1 MAQNAEKQSK
11 KKEHIL
17 VGLSSAPS
25 NSKIVETASK
35 MARAFD
41 ANFTALY
48 IKTSQ
53 SEVLSE
59 ENAKRLQNNIKFAE
73 RMGATVVTVY
83 GEDVALQMAEYAKTS
98 GATKIVIGRNATKR
112 AGIIKK
118 PTLADKL
125 IVLATNIDIHI
136 IPDANSDLREQK
148 ETLFKKTNA
157 LSIIKD
163 LAISLGV
170 IIVASLIG
178 LFFAYLG
185 FSEANIITLYILGV
199 LITSIITSSKITW
212 GFSSVASVLIF
223 NFLFTKPRFTLMAYG
238 DGYPITFA
246 IMLVA
251 SLITGSLAS
260 KMHNQTKQSSQAAY
274 RTKIL
279 FDSNRLLQRAS
290 DDEEVLKITA
300 EQLKKLL
307 NREIVIFK
315 QDKDAL
321 QTLVYALDDSFK
333 VGEKELN
340 TAKSILINDSYAYK
354 DAQLRCDYYP
364 IKTQLRTYGIVAV
377 YKNEKEID
385 SFENSIVLS
394 LVGECALA
402 IENLFNAKEKELAA
416 VLAEN
421 EQLRANLLRAI
432 SHDLRTP
439 LTAISGNA
447 SNLISNS
454 VSFDEQTKLS
464 IYNDIYNDSM
474 WLINLVENLL
484 SITRLEEG
492 RINLNFTAELINEVV
507 AEAVKHVHMRQGG
520 QKITVVHKDEL
531 LLAKMDARLIIQVI
545 INILDNAMKYTP
557 SDSMITITT
566 EKQKDKAIISIADNG
581 AGIPDELKERVFD
594 MFYTGAN
601 KLADSRR
608 GIGLG
613 LSLCKSIISVHGGE
627 IFVKDN
633 VPSGAIFTFTLPI
646 GEIKINESSCD
657 IDS

>member
-1 MAQNAEKQSK
+1 MVQNAEKQSK

-41 ANFTALY
+41 ANLTALY

-73 RMGATVVTVY
+73 RMGATIVTVY

-112 AGIIKK
+112 AGIIRK

-125 IVLATNIDIHI
+125 IALATNIDIHI
-136 IPDANSDLREQK
+136 IPDADSDLREQK
-148 ETLFKKTNA
+148 VALFKKTNA
-157 LSIIKD
+157 LSIVKD

-170 IIVASLIG
+170 IIVTSLIG
-178 LFFAYLG
+178 LFFAHLG

-199 LITSIITSSKITW
+199 LITSIVTSSKLAW

-223 NFLFTKPRFTLMAYG
+223 NFLFTKPRFSLMAYG

-246 IMLVA
+246 IMFVA

-279 FDSNRLLQRAS
+279 LDANRLLQRAS

-315 QDKDAL
+315 QNKDAL
-321 QTLVYALDDSFK
+321 QPLVYALDDSFQM
-333 VGEKELN
+333 GEKELN
-340 TAKSILINDSYAYK
+340 IATSILINHSYDYK

-364 IKTQLRTYGIVAV
+364 LKTQLRTYGIVAV

-402 IENLFNAKEKELAA
+402 LENLFNAKEKELAA

-447 SNLISNS
+447 SNLISNAS
-454 VSFDEQTKLS
+454 SFDEQTKLS

-492 RINLNFTAELINEVV
+492 RMNLNFTAELIDEVV
-507 AEAVKHVHMRQGG
+507 AEAVKHVHMRQGR
-520 QKITVVHKDEL
+520 QKITVVHKDEF
-531 LLAKMDARLIIQVI
+531 LLAKMDTRLIIQVI
-545 INILDNAMKYTP
+545 INILDNAIKYT
-557 SDSMITITT
+557 SKDSMITITT

-608 GIGLG
+608 SIGLG
-613 LSLCKSIISVHGGE
+613 LALCKSIISVHGGE

-646 GEIKINESSCD
+646 GEIKINE
-657 IDS
+657 

>member
-1 MAQNAEKQSK
+1 MVQNAEKQSK

-41 ANFTALY
+41 ANLTALY

-53 SEVLSE
+53 SEVISE

-73 RMGATVVTVY
+73 RMGATIVTVY

-112 AGIIKK
+112 AGIIRK

-125 IVLATNIDIHI
+125 IALATNIDIHI
-136 IPDANSDLREQK
+136 IPDADSDLREQK

-157 LSIIKD
+157 LSIVKD

-170 IIVASLIG
+170 IIVTSLIG
-178 LFFAYLG
+178 LFFAHLG

-199 LITSIITSSKITW
+199 LITSIVTSSKLAW

-223 NFLFTKPRFTLMAYG
+223 NFLFTKPRFSLMAYG

-246 IMLVA
+246 IMFVA

-279 FDSNRLLQRAS
+279 FDANRLLQRAS

-315 QDKDAL
+315 QNKDAL
-321 QTLVYALDDSFK
+321 QTLVYALDDSFQM
-333 VGEKELN
+333 GEKELN
-340 TAKSILINDSYAYK
+340 IATSILINHSYDYK

-364 IKTQLRTYGIVAV
+364 LKTQLRTYGIVAV

-402 IENLFNAKEKELAA
+402 LENLFNAKEKELAA

-447 SNLISNS
+447 SNLISNAS
-454 VSFDEQTKLS
+454 SFDEQTKLS

-492 RINLNFTAELINEVV
+492 RMNLNFTAELIDEVV

-520 QKITVVHKDEL
+520 QKITVVHKDEF
-531 LLAKMDARLIIQVI
+531 LLAKMDTRLIIQVI
-545 INILDNAMKYTP
+545 INILDNAIKYTP
-557 SDSMITITT
+557 KDSMITITT

-608 GIGLG
+608 SIGLG

-646 GEIKINESSCD
+646 GEIKINE
-657 IDS
+657 

>member
-1 MAQNAEKQSK
+1 MVQNAEKQSK

-41 ANFTALY
+41 ANLTALY

-73 RMGATVVTVY
+73 RMGATIVTVY

-112 AGIIKK
+112 AGIIRK

-125 IVLATNIDIHI
+125 IALATNIDIHI
-136 IPDANSDLREQK
+136 IPDADSDLKEQK

-170 IIVASLIG
+170 IIVTSLIG
-178 LFFAYLG
+178 LFFAHLG

-199 LITSIITSSKITW
+199 LITSIVTSSKLAW

-223 NFLFTKPRFTLMAYG
+223 NFLFTKPRFSLMAYG

-246 IMLVA
+246 IMFVA

-279 FDSNRLLQRAS
+279 FDANRLLQRAS

-315 QDKDAL
+315 QNKDAL
-321 QTLVYALDDSFK
+321 QTLVYALDDSFQM
-333 VGEKELN
+333 GEKELN
-340 TAKSILINDSYAYK
+340 IATSILINHSYDYK

-364 IKTQLRTYGIVAV
+364 LKTQLRTYGIVAV

-402 IENLFNAKEKELAA
+402 LENLFNAKEKELTA

-447 SNLISNS
+447 SNLISNAS
-454 VSFDEQTKLS
+454 SFDEQTKLS

-492 RINLNFTAELINEVV
+492 RMNLNFTAELIDEVV

-520 QKITVVHKDEL
+520 QKITVVHKDEF
-531 LLAKMDARLIIQVI
+531 LLAKMDTRLIIQVI
-545 INILDNAMKYTP
+545 INILDNAIKYT
-557 SDSMITITT
+557 SKDSMITITT

-594 MFYTGAN
+594 MFYTGTN
-601 KLADSRR
+601 KMADSRR
-608 GIGLG
+608 SIGLG
-613 LSLCKSIISVHGGE
+613 LALCKSIISVHGGE

-646 GEIKINESSCD
+646 GEIKINE
-657 IDS
+657 

>member
-1 MAQNAEKQSK
+1 MQSSEKQSK

-35 MARAFD
+35 MAKAFG

-53 SEVLSE
+53 SEILSE
-59 ENAKRLQNNIKFAE
+59 ENATRLQNNIKFAE

-98 GATKIVIGRNATKR
+98 GVTKIVIGRNATKR
-112 AGIIKK
+112 AGLIRK

-125 IVLATNIDIHI
+125 ISLVTSIDIHI
-136 IPDANSDLREQK
+136 IPDADSDLREQK
-148 ETLFKKTNA
+148 ANLFRKTNA

-163 LAISLGV
+163 LAISFGV

-178 LFFAYLG
+178 LFFAHLG

-199 LITSIITSSKITW
+199 LITSIITSSKTAW
-212 GFSSVASVLIF
+212 GFTSVASVLIF
-223 NFLFTKPRFTLMAYG
+223 NFLFTKPRFSLMAYG

-246 IMLVA
+246 IMFVA

-279 FDSNRLLQRAS
+279 FDANRLLQRAS
-290 DDEEVLKITA
+290 NDEEVLRITA

-307 NREIVIFK
+307 NREIVVFK
-315 QDKDAL
+315 RDKEGL
-321 QTLVYALDDSFK
+321 QTLVYGLEDSFQI
-333 VGEKELN
+333 EEIELK
-340 TAKSILINDSYAYK
+340 TASNILVNLSSDYNN
-354 DAQLRCDYYP
+354 AQSRCDYYP
-364 IKTQLRTYGIVAV
+364 MKTQLRTYGVVAV
-377 YKNEKEID
+377 YKSEKEID

-402 IENLFNAKEKELAA
+402 LENLFNAKEKELAA

-447 SNLISNS
+447 SNLISNAA
-454 VSFDEQTKLS
+454 SFDEQTKLS
-464 IYNDIYNDSM
+464 IYNDIYHDSM

-492 RINLNFTAELINEVV
+492 RMNLNFTTELVDEVV
-507 AEAVKHVHMRQGG
+507 AEAIKHVHQRERR

-531 LLAKMDARLIIQVI
+531 LLAKMDTRLIIQVI

-557 SDSMITITT
+557 TDSLVTVIT
-566 EKQKDKAIISIADNG
+566 EKQNDKAVISIADNG
-581 AGIPDELKERVFD
+581 AGIPDKLKERVFD
-594 MFYTGAN
+594 MFYTGAK

-608 GIGLG
+608 SIGLG
-613 LSLCKSIISVHGGE
+613 LALCKSIISVHNGE

-646 GEIKINESSCD
+646 GEIEINE
-657 IDS
+657 

>member
-1 MAQNAEKQSK
+1 MQSSEKQSK

-35 MARAFD
+35 MAKAFG

-53 SEVLSE
+53 SEILSE
-59 ENAKRLQNNIKFAE
+59 ENATRLQNNIKFAE

-98 GATKIVIGRNATKR
+98 GVTKIVIGRNATKR
-112 AGIIKK
+112 AGLIRK

-125 IVLATNIDIHI
+125 ISLVTSIDIHI
-136 IPDANSDLREQK
+136 IPDADSDLREQK
-148 ETLFKKTNA
+148 ANLFRKTNA

-163 LAISLGV
+163 LAISFGV

-178 LFFAYLG
+178 LFFAHLG

-199 LITSIITSSKITW
+199 LITSIITSSKTAW
-212 GFSSVASVLIF
+212 GFTSVASVLIF
-223 NFLFTKPRFTLMAYG
+223 NFLFTKPRFSLMAYG

-246 IMLVA
+246 IMFVA

-279 FDSNRLLQRAS
+279 FDANRLLQRAS
-290 DDEEVLKITA
+290 NDEEVLRITA

-307 NREIVIFK
+307 NREIVVFK
-315 QDKDAL
+315 RDKEGL
-321 QTLVYALDDSFK
+321 QTLVYGLEDSFQI
-333 VGEKELN
+333 EEIELK
-340 TAKSILINDSYAYK
+340 TASNILVNLSSDYNN
-354 DAQLRCDYYP
+354 AQSRCDYYP
-364 IKTQLRTYGIVAV
+364 MKTQLRTYGVVAV
-377 YKNEKEID
+377 YKSEKEID

-402 IENLFNAKEKELAA
+402 LENLFNAKEKELAA

-447 SNLISNS
+447 SNLISNAS
-454 VSFDEQTKLS
+454 SFDEQTKLS

-492 RINLNFTAELINEVV
+492 RMNLNFTAELIDEVV

-520 QKITVVHKDEL
+520 QKITVVHKDEF
-531 LLAKMDARLIIQVI
+531 LLAKMDTRLIIQVI

-557 SDSMITITT
+557 TDSLVTVIT
-566 EKQKDKAIISIADNG
+566 EKQNDKAVISIADNG

-594 MFYTGAN
+594 MFYTGAK

-608 GIGLG
+608 SIGLG
-613 LSLCKSIISVHGGE
+613 LALCKSIISVHNGE

-646 GEIKINESSCD
+646 GEIEINE
-657 IDS
+657 

>member
-1 MAQNAEKQSK
+1 MQSSEKQSK

-35 MARAFD
+35 MAKAFG

-53 SEVLSE
+53 SEILSE
-59 ENAKRLQNNIKFAE
+59 ENATRLQNNIKFAE

-98 GATKIVIGRNATKR
+98 GVTKIVIGRNATKR
-112 AGIIKK
+112 AGLIRK

-125 IVLATNIDIHI
+125 ISLVTSIDIHI
-136 IPDANSDLREQK
+136 IPDADSDLREQK
-148 ETLFKKTNA
+148 ANLFRKTNA

-163 LAISLGV
+163 LAISFGV

-178 LFFAYLG
+178 LFFAHLG

-199 LITSIITSSKITW
+199 LITSIITSSKTAW
-212 GFSSVASVLIF
+212 GFTSVASVLIF

-246 IMLVA
+246 IMFAA

-279 FDSNRLLQRAS
+279 FDANRLLQRAS
-290 DDEEVLKITA
+290 NDEEVLRITA

-307 NREIVIFK
+307 NREIVVFK
-315 QDKDAL
+315 RDKDGL
-321 QTLVYALDDSFK
+321 QTLVCGLEDSFQI
-333 VGEKELN
+333 EEIELK
-340 TAKSILINDSYAYK
+340 TASNILVNLSSDYNN
-354 DAQLRCDYYP
+354 AQSRCDYYP
-364 IKTQLRTYGIVAV
+364 MKTQLRTYGVVAV
-377 YKNEKEID
+377 YKSEKEID

-402 IENLFNAKEKELAA
+402 LENLFNAKEKELAA

-447 SNLISNS
+447 SNLISNAA
-454 VSFDEQTKLS
+454 SFDEQTKLS
-464 IYNDIYNDSM
+464 IYNDIYHDSM

-492 RINLNFTAELINEVV
+492 RMNLNFTTELVDEVV
-507 AEAVKHVHMRQGG
+507 AEAIKHVHQRERG

-531 LLAKMDARLIIQVI
+531 LLAKMDTRLIIQVI

-557 SDSMITITT
+557 TDSLVTVIT
-566 EKQKDKAIISIADNG
+566 EKQNDKAVISIADNG

-594 MFYTGAN
+594 MFYTGAK

-608 GIGLG
+608 SIGLG
-613 LSLCKSIISVHGGE
+613 LALCKSIISVHNGE

-646 GEIKINESSCD
+646 GEIEINE
-657 IDS
+657 

>member
-1 MAQNAEKQSK
+1 MVQNAEKQSK

-41 ANFTALY
+41 ANLTALY

-73 RMGATVVTVY
+73 RMGATIVTVY

-112 AGIIKK
+112 AGIIRK

-125 IVLATNIDIHI
+125 IALATNIDIHI
-136 IPDANSDLREQK
+136 IPDADADLREQK
-148 ETLFKKTNA
+148 VALFKKTNA
-157 LSIIKD
+157 LSIVKD

-178 LFFAYLG
+178 LFFAHLG

-199 LITSIITSSKITW
+199 LITSIVTSSKLAW

-223 NFLFTKPRFTLMAYG
+223 NFLFTKPRFSLMAYG

-246 IMLVA
+246 IMFVA

-279 FDSNRLLQRAS
+279 FDANRLLQRAS

-315 QDKDAL
+315 QNKDAL
-321 QTLVYALDDSFK
+321 QTLVYALDDSFQM
-333 VGEKELN
+333 GEKELN
-340 TAKSILINDSYAYK
+340 IATSILINHSYDYK

-364 IKTQLRTYGIVAV
+364 LKTQLRTYGIVAV

-385 SFENSIVLS
+385 SFENSIILS

-402 IENLFNAKEKELAA
+402 LENLFNAKEKELAA

-447 SNLISNS
+447 SNLISNAS
-454 VSFDEQTKLS
+454 SFDEQTKLS

-492 RINLNFTAELINEVV
+492 RMNLNFTAELIDEVV

-520 QKITVVHKDEL
+520 QKITVVHKDEF
-531 LLAKMDARLIIQVI
+531 LLAKMDTRLIIQVI
-545 INILDNAMKYTP
+545 INILDNAIKYT
-557 SDSMITITT
+557 SKDSMITITT

-601 KLADSRR
+601 KMADSRR
-608 GIGLG
+608 SIGLG
-613 LSLCKSIISVHGGE
+613 LALCKSIISVHGGE

-646 GEIKINESSCD
+646 GEIKINE
-657 IDS
+657 

>member
-1 MAQNAEKQSK
+1 MVQNAEKQSK

-41 ANFTALY
+41 ANLTALY

-59 ENAKRLQNNIKFAE
+59 ENAKRLQNNIKFAQ
-73 RMGATVVTVY
+73 RMGATIVTVY

-112 AGIIKK
+112 AGIIRK

-125 IVLATNIDIHI
+125 IALATNIDIHI
-136 IPDANSDLREQK
+136 IPDADSDLREQK

-157 LSIIKD
+157 LSIVKD

-170 IIVASLIG
+170 IIVTSLIG
-178 LFFAYLG
+178 LFFAHLG

-199 LITSIITSSKITW
+199 LITSIVTSSKLAW

-223 NFLFTKPRFTLMAYG
+223 NFLFTKPRFSLMAYG

-246 IMLVA
+246 IMFVA

-279 FDSNRLLQRAS
+279 FDANRLLQRAS

-315 QDKDAL
+315 QNKDAL
-321 QTLVYALDDSFK
+321 QTLVYALDNSFQM
-333 VGEKELN
+333 GEKELN
-340 TAKSILINDSYAYK
+340 IATNILINHSYDYK
-354 DAQLRCDYYP
+354 DAKLRCDYYP
-364 IKTQLRTYGIVAV
+364 LKTQLRTYGIVAV

-402 IENLFNAKEKELAA
+402 LENLFNAKEKELAA

-447 SNLISNS
+447 SNLISNAS
-454 VSFDEQTKLS
+454 SFDEQTKLS

-492 RINLNFTAELINEVV
+492 RMNLNFTAELIDEVV

-520 QKITVVHKDEL
+520 QKITVVHKDEF
-531 LLAKMDARLIIQVI
+531 LLAKMDTRLIIQVI
-545 INILDNAMKYTP
+545 INILDNAIKYTP
-557 SDSMITITT
+557 KDSMITITT

-608 GIGLG
+608 SIGLG
-613 LSLCKSIISVHGGE
+613 LALCKSIISVHGGE

-646 GEIKINESSCD
+646 GEIKINE
-657 IDS
+657 

>member
-1 MAQNAEKQSK
+1 MVQKAEKQSK

-41 ANFTALY
+41 ANLTALY

-73 RMGATVVTVY
+73 RMGATIVTVY

-112 AGIIKK
+112 AGIIRK
-118 PTLADKL
+118 PTLVDKL
-125 IVLATNIDIHI
+125 IALATNIDIHI
-136 IPDANSDLREQK
+136 IPDADSDLREQK
-148 ETLFKKTNA
+148 VALFKKTNA
-157 LSIIKD
+157 LSIVKD

-178 LFFAYLG
+178 LFFAHLG

-199 LITSIITSSKITW
+199 LITSIVTSSKLAW

-223 NFLFTKPRFTLMAYG
+223 NFLFTKPRFSLMAYG

-246 IMLVA
+246 IMFVA

-279 FDSNRLLQRAS
+279 FDANRLLQRAS

-315 QDKDAL
+315 QNKDAL
-321 QTLVYALDDSFK
+321 QTLVYALDDSFQM
-333 VGEKELN
+333 GEKELN
-340 TAKSILINDSYAYK
+340 IATSILINHSYDYK
-354 DAQLRCDYYP
+354 DVQLRCDYYP
-364 IKTQLRTYGIVAV
+364 LKTQLRTYGIVAV

-402 IENLFNAKEKELAA
+402 LENLFNAKEKELAA

-447 SNLISNS
+447 SNLISNAS
-454 VSFDEQTKLS
+454 SFDEQTKLS

-492 RINLNFTAELINEVV
+492 RMNLNFTAELIDEVV

-520 QKITVVHKDEL
+520 QKITVVHKDEF
-531 LLAKMDARLIIQVI
+531 LLAKMDTRLIIQVI
-545 INILDNAMKYTP
+545 INILDNAIKYTP
-557 SDSMITITT
+557 KDSMITITT

-608 GIGLG
+608 SIGLG

-646 GEIKINESSCD
+646 GEIKINE
-657 IDS
+657 

>member
-1 MAQNAEKQSK
+1 MVQNAEKQSK

-41 ANFTALY
+41 ANLTALY

-73 RMGATVVTVY
+73 RMGATIVTVY

-112 AGIIKK
+112 AGIIRK

-125 IVLATNIDIHI
+125 IALATNIDIHI
-136 IPDANSDLREQK
+136 IPDADSDLREQK

-157 LSIIKD
+157 LSIVKD

-170 IIVASLIG
+170 IIVISLIG
-178 LFFAYLG
+178 LFFAHLG

-199 LITSIITSSKITW
+199 LITSIVTSSKLAW

-223 NFLFTKPRFTLMAYG
+223 NFLFTKPRFSLMAYG

-246 IMLVA
+246 IMFVA

-279 FDSNRLLQRAS
+279 FDANRLLQRAS

-315 QDKDAL
+315 QNKDAL
-321 QTLVYALDDSFK
+321 QTLVYALDDSFQM
-333 VGEKELN
+333 GEKELN
-340 TAKSILINDSYAYK
+340 IATSILINHSYDYK

-364 IKTQLRTYGIVAV
+364 LKTQLRTYGIVAV

-385 SFENSIVLS
+385 SFENSIILS

-402 IENLFNAKEKELAA
+402 LENLFNAKEKELAA

-447 SNLISNS
+447 SNLISNAS
-454 VSFDEQTKLS
+454 SFDEQTKLS

-492 RINLNFTAELINEVV
+492 RMNLNFTTELVDEVV
-507 AEAVKHVHMRQGG
+507 AEAIKHVHQRERG

-531 LLAKMDARLIIQVI
+531 LLAKMDTRLIIQVI
-545 INILDNAMKYTP
+545 INILDNAIKYTP
-557 SDSMITITT
+557 KDSMITITT

-608 GIGLG
+608 SIGLG
-613 LSLCKSIISVHGGE
+613 LALCKSIISVHGGE

-646 GEIKINESSCD
+646 GEIKINE
-657 IDS
+657 

>member
-1 MAQNAEKQSK
+1 MVQNAEKQSK

-41 ANFTALY
+41 ANLTALY

-59 ENAKRLQNNIKFAE
+59 ENAKRLQDNIKFAE
-73 RMGATVVTVY
+73 RMGATIVTVY
-83 GEDVALQMAEYAKTS
+83 GEDIALQMAEYAKTS

-112 AGIIKK
+112 SGIIRK

-125 IVLATNIDIHI
+125 IALATNIDIHI
-136 IPDANSDLREQK
+136 IPDADSDLREQK
-148 ETLFKKTNA
+148 VALFKKANA
-157 LSIIKD
+157 FSVVKD

-170 IIVASLIG
+170 IIVTSLIG
-178 LFFAYLG
+178 LFFAHLG

-199 LITSIITSSKITW
+199 LITSIVTSSKLAW

-223 NFLFTKPRFTLMAYG
+223 NFLFTKPRFSLMAYG

-246 IMLVA
+246 IMFVA

-279 FDSNRLLQRAS
+279 FDANRLLQRAS

-307 NREIVIFK
+307 NRQIVIFK
-315 QDKDAL
+315 QNKDAL
-321 QTLVYALDDSFK
+321 QTLVYPLDDSFHI
-333 VGEKELN
+333 GEKELN
-340 TAKSILINDSYAYK
+340 IATNILINHSYDYK

-364 IKTQLRTYGIVAV
+364 LKTQLRTYGIIAV

-402 IENLFNAKEKELAA
+402 LENLFNAKEKELAA

-447 SNLISNS
+447 SNLISRAS
-454 VSFDEQTKLS
+454 SFDEQTKLS

-492 RINLNFTAELINEVV
+492 RMNLNFTAELIDEVV

-520 QKITVVHKDEL
+520 QKITVVHKDEF
-531 LLAKMDARLIIQVI
+531 LLAKMDTRLIIQVI
-545 INILDNAMKYTP
+545 INILDNAIKYTP
-557 SDSMITITT
+557 KDSMITITT

-581 AGIPDELKERVFD
+581 TGIPDELKERVFD

-601 KLADSRR
+601 EMADSRR
-608 GIGLG
+608 SIGLG
-613 LSLCKSIISVHGGE
+613 LALCKSIISVHGGE

-633 VPSGAIFTFTLPI
+633 VPSGAIFTVTLPI
-646 GEIKINESSCD
+646 GEIQINE
-657 IDS
+657 

>member
-1 MAQNAEKQSK
+1 MQSSEKQSK
-11 KKEHIL
+11 EKEHIL

-35 MARAFD
+35 MAKAFG

-53 SEVLSE
+53 SEILSE
-59 ENAKRLQNNIKFAE
+59 ENATRLQNNIKFAE

-98 GATKIVIGRNATKR
+98 GVTKIVIGRNATKR
-112 AGIIKK
+112 AGLIRK

-125 IVLATNIDIHI
+125 ISLVTSIDIHI
-136 IPDANSDLREQK
+136 IPDADSDLREQK
-148 ETLFKKTNA
+148 ANLFRKTNA

-163 LAISLGV
+163 LAISFGV

-178 LFFAYLG
+178 LFFAHLG

-199 LITSIITSSKITW
+199 LITSIITSSKTAW
-212 GFSSVASVLIF
+212 GFTSVASVLIF
-223 NFLFTKPRFTLMAYG
+223 NFLFTKPRFSLMAYG

-246 IMLVA
+246 IMFVA

-279 FDSNRLLQRAS
+279 FDANRLLQRAS
-290 DDEEVLKITA
+290 NDEEVLRITA

-307 NREIVIFK
+307 NREIVVFK
-315 QDKDAL
+315 RDKDGL
-321 QTLVYALDDSFK
+321 QTLVYGLEDSFQI
-333 VGEKELN
+333 EEIELK
-340 TAKSILINDSYAYK
+340 TASNILLNLSSDYNN
-354 DAQLRCDYYP
+354 AQSRCDYYP
-364 IKTQLRTYGIVAV
+364 MKTQLRTYGVVAV
-377 YKNEKEID
+377 YKSEKEID

-402 IENLFNAKEKELAA
+402 LENLFNAKEKELAA

-447 SNLISNS
+447 SNLISNAA
-454 VSFDEQTKLS
+454 SFDEQTKLS
-464 IYNDIYNDSM
+464 IYNDIYHDSM

-492 RINLNFTAELINEVV
+492 RMNLNFTTELVDEVV
-507 AEAVKHVHMRQGG
+507 AEAIKHVHQRERG

-531 LLAKMDARLIIQVI
+531 LLAKMDTRLIIQVI

-557 SDSMITITT
+557 TDSLVTVTT
-566 EKQKDKAIISIADNG
+566 EKQNDKAVISIADNG

-594 MFYTGAN
+594 MFYTGAK

-608 GIGLG
+608 SIGLG
-613 LSLCKSIISVHGGE
+613 LALCKSIISVHNGE

-646 GEIKINESSCD
+646 GEIEINE
-657 IDS
+657 

>member
-1 MAQNAEKQSK
+1 MQSSEKQSK

-35 MARAFD
+35 MAKAFG

-53 SEVLSE
+53 SEILSE
-59 ENAKRLQNNIKFAE
+59 ENATRLQNNIKFAE

-83 GEDVALQMAEYAKTS
+83 SEDVALQMAEYAKTS
-98 GATKIVIGRNATKR
+98 GVTKIVIGRNATKR
-112 AGIIKK
+112 AGLIRK

-125 IVLATNIDIHI
+125 ISLVTSIDIHI
-136 IPDANSDLREQK
+136 IPDADSDLREQK
-148 ETLFKKTNA
+148 ANLFRKTNA

-163 LAISLGV
+163 LAISFGV

-178 LFFAYLG
+178 LFFAHLG

-199 LITSIITSSKITW
+199 LITSIITSSKTAW

-223 NFLFTKPRFTLMAYG
+223 NFLFTKPRFSLMAYG

-246 IMLVA
+246 IMFVA

-279 FDSNRLLQRAS
+279 FDANRLLQRAS
-290 DDEEVLKITA
+290 NDEEVLRITA

-307 NREIVIFK
+307 NREIVVFK
-315 QDKDAL
+315 RDKDGL
-321 QTLVYALDDSFK
+321 QTLVYGLEDSFQI
-333 VGEKELN
+333 EEIELK
-340 TAKSILINDSYAYK
+340 TASNILVNLSSDYNN
-354 DAQLRCDYYP
+354 AQSRCDYYP
-364 IKTQLRTYGIVAV
+364 MKTQLRTYGVVAV
-377 YKNEKEID
+377 YKSEKEID

-402 IENLFNAKEKELAA
+402 LENLFNAKEKELAA

-447 SNLISNS
+447 SNLISNAA
-454 VSFDEQTKLS
+454 SFDEQTKLS
-464 IYNDIYNDSM
+464 IYNDIYHDSM

-492 RINLNFTAELINEVV
+492 RMNLNFTTELVDEVV
-507 AEAVKHVHMRQGG
+507 AEAIKHVHQRERG

-531 LLAKMDARLIIQVI
+531 LLAKMDTRLIIQVI

-557 SDSMITITT
+557 TDSLVTVIT
-566 EKQKDKAIISIADNG
+566 EKQNDKAVISIADNG
-581 AGIPDELKERVFD
+581 AGIPDKLKERVFD
-594 MFYTGAN
+594 MFYTGAK

-608 GIGLG
+608 SIGLG
-613 LSLCKSIISVHGGE
+613 LALCKSIISVHNGE

-646 GEIKINESSCD
+646 GEIEINE
-657 IDS
+657 

>member
-1 MAQNAEKQSK
+1 MVQNAEKQSK

-41 ANFTALY
+41 ANLTALY

-73 RMGATVVTVY
+73 RMGATIVTVY
-83 GEDVALQMAEYAKTS
+83 GEDIALQMAEYAKTS

-112 AGIIKK
+112 AGIIRK

-125 IVLATNIDIHI
+125 IALATNIDIHI
-136 IPDANSDLREQK
+136 IPDADSDLREQK
-148 ETLFKKTNA
+148 VALFKKTNA
-157 LSIIKD
+157 LSIVKD

-170 IIVASLIG
+170 IIVTSLIG
-178 LFFAYLG
+178 LFFAHLG

-199 LITSIITSSKITW
+199 LITSIVTSSKLAW

-223 NFLFTKPRFTLMAYG
+223 NFLFTKPRFSLMAYG

-246 IMLVA
+246 IMFVA

-279 FDSNRLLQRAS
+279 FDANRLLQRAS

-315 QDKDAL
+315 QNKDAL
-321 QTLVYALDDSFK
+321 QTLVYALDDSFQM
-333 VGEKELN
+333 GEKELN
-340 TAKSILINDSYAYK
+340 IATSILINHSYDYE

-364 IKTQLRTYGIVAV
+364 LKTQLRTYGIVAV

-402 IENLFNAKEKELAA
+402 LENLFNAKEKELAA

-447 SNLISNS
+447 SNLISNAS
-454 VSFDEQTKLS
+454 SFDEQTKLS

-492 RINLNFTAELINEVV
+492 RMNLNFTAELIDEVV

-520 QKITVVHKDEL
+520 QKITVVHKDEF
-531 LLAKMDARLIIQVI
+531 LLAKMDTRLIIQVI
-545 INILDNAMKYTP
+545 INILDNAIKYTP
-557 SDSMITITT
+557 KDSMITITT

-601 KLADSRR
+601 KMADSRR
-608 GIGLG
+608 SIGLG
-613 LSLCKSIISVHGGE
+613 LALCKSIISVHGGE

-646 GEIKINESSCD
+646 GEIKINE
-657 IDS
+657 

>member
-1 MAQNAEKQSK
+1 MVQNTEKQSK

-41 ANFTALY
+41 ANLTALY

-73 RMGATVVTVY
+73 RMGATIVTVY

-112 AGIIKK
+112 AGIIRK

-125 IVLATNIDIHI
+125 IALATNIDIHI
-136 IPDANSDLREQK
+136 IPDADSDLREQK

-157 LSIIKD
+157 LSIVKD

-170 IIVASLIG
+170 IIVTSLIG
-178 LFFAYLG
+178 LFFAHLG

-199 LITSIITSSKITW
+199 LITSIVTSSKLAW

-223 NFLFTKPRFTLMAYG
+223 NFLFTKPRFSLMAYG

-246 IMLVA
+246 IMFVA

-279 FDSNRLLQRAS
+279 FDANRLLQRAS

-315 QDKDAL
+315 QNKDTL
-321 QTLVYALDDSFK
+321 QTLVYALDDSFQM
-333 VGEKELN
+333 GEKELN
-340 TAKSILINDSYAYK
+340 IATSILINHSYDYK
-354 DAQLRCDYYP
+354 DAKLRCDYYP
-364 IKTQLRTYGIVAV
+364 LKTQLRTYGIVAV

-402 IENLFNAKEKELAA
+402 LENLFNAKEKELAA

-447 SNLISNS
+447 SNLISNAS
-454 VSFDEQTKLS
+454 SFDEQTKLS

-492 RINLNFTAELINEVV
+492 RMNLNFTAELIDEVV

-520 QKITVVHKDEL
+520 QKITVVHKDEF
-531 LLAKMDARLIIQVI
+531 LLAKMDTRLIIQVI
-545 INILDNAMKYTP
+545 INILDNAIKYTP
-557 SDSMITITT
+557 KDSMITITT

-581 AGIPDELKERVFD
+581 AGIADELKERVFD

-608 GIGLG
+608 SIGLG
-613 LSLCKSIISVHGGE
+613 LALCKSIISVHGGE

-646 GEIKINESSCD
+646 GEIKINE
-657 IDS
+657 

>member
-1 MAQNAEKQSK
+1 MVQNAEKQSK

-41 ANFTALY
+41 ANLTALY

-73 RMGATVVTVY
+73 RMGATIVTVY

-112 AGIIKK
+112 AGIIRK

-125 IVLATNIDIHI
+125 IALATNIDIHI
-136 IPDANSDLREQK
+136 IPDADSDLREQK

-157 LSIIKD
+157 LSIVKD

-170 IIVASLIG
+170 IIVTSLIG
-178 LFFAYLG
+178 LFFAHLG

-199 LITSIITSSKITW
+199 LITSIVTSSKLAW

-223 NFLFTKPRFTLMAYG
+223 NFLFTKPRFSLMAYG

-246 IMLVA
+246 IMFVA

-279 FDSNRLLQRAS
+279 FDANRLLQRAS

-315 QDKDAL
+315 QNKDAL
-321 QTLVYALDDSFK
+321 QTLVYALDDSFQM
-333 VGEKELN
+333 GEKELN
-340 TAKSILINDSYAYK
+340 IATNILINHSYDYK

-364 IKTQLRTYGIVAV
+364 LKTQLRTYGIVAV

-402 IENLFNAKEKELAA
+402 LENLFNAKEKELAA

-447 SNLISNS
+447 SNLISNAS
-454 VSFDEQTKLS
+454 SFDEQTKLS

-492 RINLNFTAELINEVV
+492 RMNLNFTAELIDEVV

-520 QKITVVHKDEL
+520 QKITVVHKDEF
-531 LLAKMDARLIIQVI
+531 LLAKMDTRLIIQVI
-545 INILDNAMKYTP
+545 INILDNAIKYTP
-557 SDSMITITT
+557 KDSMITITT

-608 GIGLG
+608 SIGLG
-613 LSLCKSIISVHGGE
+613 LALCKSIISVHGGE

-646 GEIKINESSCD
+646 GEIKINE
-657 IDS
+657 

>member
-1 MAQNAEKQSK
+1 MQSSEKQSK

-35 MARAFD
+35 MAKAFG

-53 SEVLSE
+53 SEILSE
-59 ENAKRLQNNIKFAE
+59 ENATRLQNNIKFAE

-83 GEDVALQMAEYAKTS
+83 SEDVALQMAEYAKTS
-98 GATKIVIGRNATKR
+98 GVTKIVIGRNATKR
-112 AGIIKK
+112 AGLIRK

-125 IVLATNIDIHI
+125 ISLVTSIDIHI
-136 IPDANSDLREQK
+136 IPDADSDLREQK
-148 ETLFKKTNA
+148 ANLFRKTNA

-163 LAISLGV
+163 LAISFGV

-178 LFFAYLG
+178 LFFAHLG

-199 LITSIITSSKITW
+199 LITSIITSSKTAW
-212 GFSSVASVLIF
+212 GFTSVASVLIF
-223 NFLFTKPRFTLMAYG
+223 NFLFTKPRFSLMAYG

-246 IMLVA
+246 IMFVA

-279 FDSNRLLQRAS
+279 FDANRLLQRAS
-290 DDEEVLKITA
+290 NDEEVLRITA

-307 NREIVIFK
+307 NREIVVFK
-315 QDKDAL
+315 RDKDGL
-321 QTLVYALDDSFK
+321 QTLVYGLEDSFQI
-333 VGEKELN
+333 EEIELK
-340 TAKSILINDSYAYK
+340 TASNILVNLSSDYNN
-354 DAQLRCDYYP
+354 AQSRCDYYP
-364 IKTQLRTYGIVAV
+364 MKTQLRTYGVVAV
-377 YKNEKEID
+377 YKSEKEID

-402 IENLFNAKEKELAA
+402 LENLFNAKEKELAA

-447 SNLISNS
+447 SNLISNAA
-454 VSFDEQTKLS
+454 SFDEQTKLS
-464 IYNDIYNDSM
+464 IYNDIYHDSM

-492 RINLNFTAELINEVV
+492 RMNLNFTTELVDEVV
-507 AEAVKHVHMRQGG
+507 AEAIKHVHQRERG

-531 LLAKMDARLIIQVI
+531 LLAKMDTRLIIQVI

-557 SDSMITITT
+557 TDSLVTVIT
-566 EKQKDKAIISIADNG
+566 EKQNDKAVISIADNG

-594 MFYTGAN
+594 MFYTGAK

-608 GIGLG
+608 SIGLG
-613 LSLCKSIISVHGGE
+613 LALCKSIISVHNGE

-646 GEIKINESSCD
+646 GEIEINE
-657 IDS
+657 

>member
-1 MAQNAEKQSK
+1 MVQNAEKQSK

-41 ANFTALY
+41 ANLTALY

-73 RMGATVVTVY
+73 RMGATIVTVY

-112 AGIIKK
+112 AGIIRK

-125 IVLATNIDIHI
+125 IALATNIDIHI
-136 IPDANSDLREQK
+136 IPDADSDLREQK
-148 ETLFKKTNA
+148 VALFKKTNA
-157 LSIIKD
+157 LSIVKD

-170 IIVASLIG
+170 IIVISLIG
-178 LFFAYLG
+178 LFFAHLG

-199 LITSIITSSKITW
+199 LITSIVTSSKLAW

-223 NFLFTKPRFTLMAYG
+223 NFLFTKPRFSLMAYG

-246 IMLVA
+246 IMFVA

-279 FDSNRLLQRAS
+279 FDANRLLQRAS

-315 QDKDAL
+315 QNKDAL
-321 QTLVYALDDSFK
+321 QTLVYALDDSFQM
-333 VGEKELN
+333 GEKELN
-340 TAKSILINDSYAYK
+340 IATSILINHSYDYK

-364 IKTQLRTYGIVAV
+364 LKTQLRTYGIVAV

-402 IENLFNAKEKELAA
+402 LENLFNAKEKELAA

-447 SNLISNS
+447 SNLISNAS
-454 VSFDEQTKLS
+454 SFDEQTKLS

-492 RINLNFTAELINEVV
+492 RMNLNFTAELIDEVV
-507 AEAVKHVHMRQGG
+507 AEAVKHVYMRQGG
-520 QKITVVHKDEL
+520 QKITVVHKDEF
-531 LLAKMDARLIIQVI
+531 LLAKMDTRLIIQVI
-545 INILDNAMKYTP
+545 INILDNAIKYTP
-557 SDSMITITT
+557 KDSMITITS

-608 GIGLG
+608 SIGLG
-613 LSLCKSIISVHGGE
+613 LALCKSIISVHGGE

-646 GEIKINESSCD
+646 GEIKINE
-657 IDS
+657 

>member
-1 MAQNAEKQSK
+1 MQSSEKQSK

-35 MARAFD
+35 MAKAFG

-53 SEVLSE
+53 SEILSE
-59 ENAKRLQNNIKFAE
+59 ENATRLQNNIKFAE

-98 GATKIVIGRNATKR
+98 GVTKIVIGRNATKR
-112 AGIIKK
+112 AGLIRK

-125 IVLATNIDIHI
+125 ISLVTSIDIHI
-136 IPDANSDLREQK
+136 IPDADSDLREQK
-148 ETLFKKTNA
+148 ANLFRKTNA

-163 LAISLGV
+163 LAISFGV

-178 LFFAYLG
+178 LFFAHLG

-199 LITSIITSSKITW
+199 LITSIITSSKTAW
-212 GFSSVASVLIF
+212 GFTSVASVLIF
-223 NFLFTKPRFTLMAYG
+223 NFLFTKPRFSLMAYG

-246 IMLVA
+246 IMFVA

-279 FDSNRLLQRAS
+279 FDANRLLQRAS
-290 DDEEVLKITA
+290 NDEEVLRITA

-307 NREIVIFK
+307 NREIVVFK
-315 QDKDAL
+315 RDKDGL
-321 QTLVYALDDSFK
+321 QTLVYGLEDSFQI
-333 VGEKELN
+333 EEIELK
-340 TAKSILINDSYAYK
+340 TASNILVNLSSDYNN
-354 DAQLRCDYYP
+354 AQSRCDYYP
-364 IKTQLRTYGIVAV
+364 MKTQLRTYGVVAV
-377 YKNEKEID
+377 YKSEKEID

-402 IENLFNAKEKELAA
+402 LENLFNAKEKELAA

-447 SNLISNS
+447 SNLISNAS
-454 VSFDEQTKLS
+454 SFDEQTKLS

-492 RINLNFTAELINEVV
+492 RMNLNFTAELIDEVV

-520 QKITVVHKDEL
+520 QKITVVHKDEF
-531 LLAKMDARLIIQVI
+531 LLAKMDTRLIIQVI

-557 SDSMITITT
+557 TDSLVTVIT
-566 EKQKDKAIISIADNG
+566 EKQNDKAVISIADNG

-594 MFYTGAN
+594 MFYTGAK

-608 GIGLG
+608 SIGLG
-613 LSLCKSIISVHGGE
+613 LALCKSIISVHNGE

-646 GEIKINESSCD
+646 GEIEINE
-657 IDS
+657 

>member
-1 MAQNAEKQSK
+1 MQSSEKQSK

-35 MARAFD
+35 MAKAFG

-53 SEVLSE
+53 SEILSE
-59 ENAKRLQNNIKFAE
+59 ENATRLQNNIKFAE

-98 GATKIVIGRNATKR
+98 GVTKIVIGRNATKR
-112 AGIIKK
+112 AGLIRK

-125 IVLATNIDIHI
+125 ISLVTSIDIHI
-136 IPDANSDLREQK
+136 IPDADSDLREQK
-148 ETLFKKTNA
+148 ANLFRKTNA

-163 LAISLGV
+163 LAISFGV

-178 LFFAYLG
+178 LFFAHLG

-199 LITSIITSSKITW
+199 LITSIITSSKTAW
-212 GFSSVASVLIF
+212 GFTSVASVLIF
-223 NFLFTKPRFTLMAYG
+223 NFLFTKPRFSLMAYG

-246 IMLVA
+246 IMFVA

-279 FDSNRLLQRAS
+279 FDANRLLQRAS
-290 DDEEVLKITA
+290 NDEEVLRITA

-307 NREIVIFK
+307 NREIVVFK
-315 QDKDAL
+315 RDKDGL
-321 QTLVYALDDSFK
+321 QTLVCGLEDSFQI
-333 VGEKELN
+333 EEIELK
-340 TAKSILINDSYAYK
+340 TASNILVNLSSDYNN
-354 DAQLRCDYYP
+354 AQSRCDYYP
-364 IKTQLRTYGIVAV
+364 MKTQLRTYGVVAV
-377 YKNEKEID
+377 YKSEKEID

-402 IENLFNAKEKELAA
+402 LENLFNAKEKELAA

-447 SNLISNS
+447 SNLISNAA
-454 VSFDEQTKLS
+454 SFDEQTKLS
-464 IYNDIYNDSM
+464 IYNDIYHDSM

-492 RINLNFTAELINEVV
+492 RMNLNFTTELVDEVV
-507 AEAVKHVHMRQGG
+507 AEAIKHVHQRERG

-531 LLAKMDARLIIQVI
+531 LLAKMDTRLIIQVI

-557 SDSMITITT
+557 TDSLVTVIT
-566 EKQKDKAIISIADNG
+566 EKQNDKAVISIADNG

-594 MFYTGAN
+594 MFYTGAK

-608 GIGLG
+608 SIGLG
-613 LSLCKSIISVHGGE
+613 LALCKSIISVHNGE

-646 GEIKINESSCD
+646 GEIEINE
-657 IDS
+657 

>member
-1 MAQNAEKQSK
+1 MVQNAEKQSK

-25 NSKIVETASK
+25 NSKIIETASK

-41 ANFTALY
+41 ANLTALY

-73 RMGATVVTVY
+73 RMGATIVTVY
-83 GEDVALQMAEYAKTS
+83 SEDVALQMAEYAKTS

-112 AGIIKK
+112 AGIIRK

-125 IVLATNIDIHI
+125 IALATNIDIHI
-136 IPDANSDLREQK
+136 IPDADSDLKEQK

-157 LSIIKD
+157 LSIVKD

-170 IIVASLIG
+170 FIVTSLIG
-178 LFFAYLG
+178 LFFAHLG
-185 FSEANIITLYILGV
+185 FSEANIITLYILGA
-199 LITSIITSSKITW
+199 LITSIVTSSKLAW

-223 NFLFTKPRFTLMAYG
+223 NFLFTKPRFSLMAYG

-246 IMLVA
+246 IMFVA

-279 FDSNRLLQRAS
+279 FDANRLLQRAS

-315 QDKDAL
+315 QNKDAL
-321 QTLVYALDDSFK
+321 QTLVYALDDSFQM
-333 VGEKELN
+333 GEKELN
-340 TAKSILINDSYAYK
+340 IPSILINHSYDYK

-364 IKTQLRTYGIVAV
+364 LKTQLRTYGIVAV

-385 SFENSIVLS
+385 SFENSIILS

-402 IENLFNAKEKELAA
+402 LENLFNAKEKELAA

-447 SNLISNS
+447 SNLISNAS
-454 VSFDEQTKLS
+454 SFDEQTKLS

-492 RINLNFTAELINEVV
+492 RMNLNFTAELIDEVV

-520 QKITVVHKDEL
+520 QKITVVHKDEF
-531 LLAKMDARLIIQVI
+531 LLAKMDTRLIIQVI
-545 INILDNAMKYTP
+545 INILDNAIKYTP
-557 SDSMITITT
+557 KDSMITITT

-601 KLADSRR
+601 KMADSRR
-608 GIGLG
+608 SIGLG
-613 LSLCKSIISVHGGE
+613 LALCKSIISVHGGE

-646 GEIKINESSCD
+646 GEIKINE
-657 IDS
+657 

>member
-1 MAQNAEKQSK
+1 MQSSEKQSK

-35 MARAFD
+35 MAKAFG

-53 SEVLSE
+53 SEILSE
-59 ENAKRLQNNIKFAE
+59 ENATRLQNNIKFAE

-98 GATKIVIGRNATKR
+98 GVTKIVIGRNATKR
-112 AGIIKK
+112 AGLIRK

-125 IVLATNIDIHI
+125 ISLVTSIDIHI
-136 IPDANSDLREQK
+136 IPDADSDLREQK
-148 ETLFKKTNA
+148 ANLFRKTNA

-163 LAISLGV
+163 LAISFGV

-178 LFFAYLG
+178 LFFAHLG

-199 LITSIITSSKITW
+199 LITSIITSSKTAW
-212 GFSSVASVLIF
+212 GFTSVASVLIF

-246 IMLVA
+246 IMFAA

-279 FDSNRLLQRAS
+279 FDANRLLQRAS
-290 DDEEVLKITA
+290 NDEEVLRITA

-307 NREIVIFK
+307 NREIVVFK
-315 QDKDAL
+315 RDKDGL
-321 QTLVYALDDSFK
+321 QTLVYGLEDSFQI
-333 VGEKELN
+333 EEIELK
-340 TAKSILINDSYAYK
+340 TASNILVNLSSDYNN
-354 DAQLRCDYYP
+354 AQSRCDYYP
-364 IKTQLRTYGIVAV
+364 MKTQLRTYGVVAV
-377 YKNEKEID
+377 YKSEKEID

-402 IENLFNAKEKELAA
+402 LENLFNAKEKELAA

-447 SNLISNS
+447 SNLISNAA
-454 VSFDEQTKLS
+454 SFDEQTKLS
-464 IYNDIYNDSM
+464 IYNDIYHDSM

-492 RINLNFTAELINEVV
+492 RMNLNFTTELVDEVV
-507 AEAVKHVHMRQGG
+507 AEAIKHVHQRERG

-531 LLAKMDARLIIQVI
+531 LLAKMDTRLIIQVI

-557 SDSMITITT
+557 TDSLVTVIT
-566 EKQKDKAIISIADNG
+566 EKQNDKAVISIADNG

-594 MFYTGAN
+594 MFYTGAK

-608 GIGLG
+608 SIGLG
-613 LSLCKSIISVHGGE
+613 LALCKSIISVHNGE

-646 GEIKINESSCD
+646 GEIKINE
-657 IDS
+657 

>member
-1 MAQNAEKQSK
+1 MQNAEKQFK

-25 NSKIVETASK
+25 NSKIIETASK

-41 ANFTALY
+41 ANLTALY

-73 RMGATVVTVY
+73 RMGATIVTVY
-83 GEDVALQMAEYAKTS
+83 SEDVALQMAEYAKTS

-112 AGIIKK
+112 AGIIRK

-125 IVLATNIDIHI
+125 IALATNIDIHI
-136 IPDANSDLREQK
+136 IPDADSDLREQK
-148 ETLFKKTNA
+148 ATFLKKINKLF
-157 LSIIKD
+157 IIKD
-163 LAISLGV
+163 LAMSIGV
-170 IIVASLIG
+170 IIVVSLIG
-178 LFFAYLG
+178 ISFAHLG

-199 LITSIITSSKITW
+199 LITSIITSSKLAW

-223 NFLFTKPRFTLMAYG
+223 NFLFTKPRFSLMAYG

-246 IMLVA
+246 IMFIA
-251 SLITGSLAS
+251 SLMTGSLAS
-260 KMHNQTKQSSQAAY
+260 KMHNQAKQSSQAAY

-279 FDSNRLLQRAS
+279 FDANRLLQRAN

-315 QDKDAL
+315 RDKD
-321 QTLVYALDDSFK
+321 TLRTIVYALDDSFQM
-333 VGEKELN
+333 GEKELN
-340 TAKSILINDSYAYK
+340 IATSILINHSYDYK

-364 IKTQLRTYGIVAV
+364 LKTQLRTYGIVAV

-385 SFENSIVLS
+385 SFENSIILS

-402 IENLFNAKEKELAA
+402 LENLFNAKEKELAA

-447 SNLISNS
+447 SNLISNAS
-454 VSFDEQTKLS
+454 SFDEQTKLS

-492 RINLNFTAELINEVV
+492 RMNLNFTAELIDEVV
-507 AEAVKHVHMRQGG
+507 AEAVKHVNMRQSG
-520 QKITVVHKDEL
+520 QKITVVHKDEF
-531 LLAKMDARLIIQVI
+531 LLAKMDTRLIIQVI
-545 INILDNAMKYTP
+545 INILDNAIKYTP
-557 SDSMITITT
+557 KDSMITITT
-566 EKQKDKAIISIADNG
+566 EKQQDKAIISIADNG

-601 KLADSRR
+601 KMADSRR
-608 GIGLG
+608 SIGLG
-613 LSLCKSIISVHGGE
+613 LALCKSIISVHGGE

-646 GEIKINESSCD
+646 GKIKINE
-657 IDS
+657 

>member
-1 MAQNAEKQSK
+1 MQSSEKQSK

-35 MARAFD
+35 MAKAFG

-53 SEVLSE
+53 SEILSE
-59 ENAKRLQNNIKFAE
+59 ENATRLQNNIKFAE

-98 GATKIVIGRNATKR
+98 GVTKIVIGRNATKR
-112 AGIIKK
+112 AGLIRK

-125 IVLATNIDIHI
+125 ISLVTSIDIHI
-136 IPDANSDLREQK
+136 IPDADSDLREQK
-148 ETLFKKTNA
+148 ANLFRKTNA

-163 LAISLGV
+163 LAISFGV

-178 LFFAYLG
+178 LFFAHLG

-199 LITSIITSSKITW
+199 LITSIITSSKTAW
-212 GFSSVASVLIF
+212 GFTSVASVLIF
-223 NFLFTKPRFTLMAYG
+223 NFLFTKPRFSLMAYG

-246 IMLVA
+246 IMFVA

-279 FDSNRLLQRAS
+279 FDANRLLQRAS
-290 DDEEVLKITA
+290 NDEEVLRITA

-307 NREIVIFK
+307 NREIVVFK
-315 QDKDAL
+315 RDKDGL
-321 QTLVYALDDSFK
+321 QTLVYGLEDSFQI
-333 VGEKELN
+333 EEIELK
-340 TAKSILINDSYAYK
+340 TASNILVNLSSDYNN
-354 DAQLRCDYYP
+354 AQSRCDYYP
-364 IKTQLRTYGIVAV
+364 MKTQLRTYGVVAV
-377 YKNEKEID
+377 YKSEKEID

-402 IENLFNAKEKELAA
+402 LENLFNAKEKELAA

-447 SNLISNS
+447 SNLISNAA
-454 VSFDEQTKLS
+454 SFDEQTKLS
-464 IYNDIYNDSM
+464 IYNDIYHDSM

-492 RINLNFTAELINEVV
+492 RMNLNFTTELVDEVV
-507 AEAVKHVHMRQGG
+507 AEAIKHVHQRERG

-531 LLAKMDARLIIQVI
+531 LLAKMDTRLIIQVI

-557 SDSMITITT
+557 TDSLVTVIT
-566 EKQKDKAIISIADNG
+566 EKQNDKAVISIADNG

-594 MFYTGAN
+594 MFYTGAK

-608 GIGLG
+608 SIGLG
-613 LSLCKSIISVHGGE
+613 LALCKSIISVHNGE

-646 GEIKINESSCD
+646 GEIEINE
-657 IDS
+657 

>member
-41 ANFTALY
+41 ANLTALY

-73 RMGATVVTVY
+73 RMGATIVTVY

-112 AGIIKK
+112 AGIIRK

-125 IVLATNIDIHI
+125 IALATNIDIHI
-136 IPDANSDLREQK
+136 IPDADSDLREQK

-157 LSIIKD
+157 LSIVKD

-170 IIVASLIG
+170 IIVTSLIG
-178 LFFAYLG
+178 LFFAHLG

-199 LITSIITSSKITW
+199 LITSIVTSSKLAW

-223 NFLFTKPRFTLMAYG
+223 NFLFTKPRFSLMAYG

-246 IMLVA
+246 IMFVA

-279 FDSNRLLQRAS
+279 FDANRLLQRAS

-315 QDKDAL
+315 KNKDAL
-321 QTLVYALDDSFK
+321 QTLVYALDDSFQM
-333 VGEKELN
+333 GEKELN
-340 TAKSILINDSYAYK
+340 IATNIIINHSYDYK

-364 IKTQLRTYGIVAV
+364 LKTQLRTYGIVAV

-385 SFENSIVLS
+385 SFENSIILS

-402 IENLFNAKEKELAA
+402 LENLFNEKEKELAA

-447 SNLISNS
+447 SNLISNAS
-454 VSFDEQTKLS
+454 SFDEQTKLS

-492 RINLNFTAELINEVV
+492 RMNLNFTAELIDEVV

-520 QKITVVHKDEL
+520 QKITVVHKDEF
-531 LLAKMDARLIIQVI
+531 LLAKMDTRLIIQVI
-545 INILDNAMKYTP
+545 INILDNAIKYT
-557 SDSMITITT
+557 SKDSMITITT

-601 KLADSRR
+601 KMVDSRR
-608 GIGLG
+608 SIGLG
-613 LSLCKSIISVHGGE
+613 LALCKSIISVHGGE

-646 GEIKINESSCD
+646 GEIKINE
-657 IDS
+657 

>member
-1 MAQNAEKQSK
+1 MVQNAEKQSK

-41 ANFTALY
+41 ANLTALY

-73 RMGATVVTVY
+73 RMGATIVTVY

-112 AGIIKK
+112 AGIIRK

-125 IVLATNIDIHI
+125 IALATNIDIHI
-136 IPDANSDLREQK
+136 IPDADSDLREQK

-157 LSIIKD
+157 LSIVKD

-170 IIVASLIG
+170 IIVTSLIG
-178 LFFAYLG
+178 LFFAHLG

-199 LITSIITSSKITW
+199 LITSIVTSSKLAW

-223 NFLFTKPRFTLMAYG
+223 NFLFTKPRFSLMAYG

-246 IMLVA
+246 IMFVA

-279 FDSNRLLQRAS
+279 FDANRLLQRAS

-315 QDKDAL
+315 QNKDAL
-321 QTLVYALDDSFK
+321 QTLVYALDESFQM
-333 VGEKELN
+333 GEKELN
-340 TAKSILINDSYAYK
+340 IATSILINHSYDYK

-364 IKTQLRTYGIVAV
+364 LKTQLRTYGIVAV

-402 IENLFNAKEKELAA
+402 LENLFNAKEKELAA

-447 SNLISNS
+447 SNLISNAA
-454 VSFDEQTKLS
+454 SFDEQTKLS
-464 IYNDIYNDSM
+464 IYNDIYHDSM

-492 RINLNFTAELINEVV
+492 RMNLNFTTELVDEVV
-507 AEAVKHVHMRQGG
+507 AEAIKHVHQRERG

-531 LLAKMDARLIIQVI
+531 LLAKMDTRLIIQVI
-545 INILDNAMKYTP
+545 INILDNAIKYTP
-557 SDSMITITT
+557 KDSMITITT

-601 KLADSRR
+601 KMADSRR
-608 GIGLG
+608 SIGLG
-613 LSLCKSIISVHGGE
+613 LALCKSIISVHGGE

-646 GEIKINESSCD
+646 GEIKINE
-657 IDS
+657 

>member
-1 MAQNAEKQSK
+1 MQSSEKQSK

-35 MARAFD
+35 MAKAFG

-53 SEVLSE
+53 SEILSE
-59 ENAKRLQNNIKFAE
+59 ENATRLQNNIKFAE

-98 GATKIVIGRNATKR
+98 GVTKIVIGRNATKR
-112 AGIIKK
+112 AGLIRK

-125 IVLATNIDIHI
+125 ISLVTSIDIHI
-136 IPDANSDLREQK
+136 IPDADSDLREQK
-148 ETLFKKTNA
+148 ANLFRKTNA

-163 LAISLGV
+163 LAISFGV

-178 LFFAYLG
+178 LFFAHLG

-199 LITSIITSSKITW
+199 LITSIITSSKTAW
-212 GFSSVASVLIF
+212 GFTSVASVLIF
-223 NFLFTKPRFTLMAYG
+223 NFLFTKPRFSLMAYG

-246 IMLVA
+246 IMFVA

-279 FDSNRLLQRAS
+279 FDANRLLQRAS
-290 DDEEVLKITA
+290 NDEEVLRITA

-307 NREIVIFK
+307 NREIVVFK
-315 QDKDAL
+315 RDKDGL
-321 QTLVYALDDSFK
+321 QTLVYGLEDSFQI
-333 VGEKELN
+333 EEIELK
-340 TAKSILINDSYAYK
+340 TASNILVNLSSDYNN
-354 DAQLRCDYYP
+354 AQSRCDYYP
-364 IKTQLRTYGIVAV
+364 MKTQLRTYGVVAI
-377 YKNEKEID
+377 YKSEKEID

-402 IENLFNAKEKELAA
+402 LENLFNAKEKELAA

-447 SNLISNS
+447 SNLISNAS
-454 VSFDEQTKLS
+454 SFDEQTKLS

-492 RINLNFTAELINEVV
+492 RMNLNFTAELIDEVV

-520 QKITVVHKDEL
+520 QKITVVHKDEF
-531 LLAKMDARLIIQVI
+531 LLAKMDTRLIIQVI
-545 INILDNAMKYTP
+545 INILDNAIKYTP
-557 SDSMITITT
+557 KDSMITITT

-608 GIGLG
+608 SIGLG
-613 LSLCKSIISVHGGE
+613 LALCKSIISVHGGE

-633 VPSGAIFTFTLPI
+633 VPSGSIFTFTLPV
-646 GEIKINESSCD
+646 GEIKINE
-657 IDS
+657 

>member
-1 MAQNAEKQSK
+1 MQSSEKQSK

-35 MARAFD
+35 MAKAFG

-53 SEVLSE
+53 SEILSE
-59 ENAKRLQNNIKFAE
+59 ENATRLQNNIKFAE

-98 GATKIVIGRNATKR
+98 GVTKIVIGRNATKR
-112 AGIIKK
+112 AGLIRK

-125 IVLATNIDIHI
+125 ISLVTSIDIHI
-136 IPDANSDLREQK
+136 IPDADSDLREQK
-148 ETLFKKTNA
+148 ANLFRKTNA

-163 LAISLGV
+163 LAISFGV

-178 LFFAYLG
+178 LFFAHLG

-199 LITSIITSSKITW
+199 LITSIITSSKLAW

-223 NFLFTKPRFTLMAYG
+223 NFLFTKPRFSLMAYG

-246 IMLVA
+246 IMFVA

-279 FDSNRLLQRAS
+279 FDANRLLQRAS
-290 DDEEVLKITA
+290 NDEEVLRITA

-307 NREIVIFK
+307 NREIVVFK
-315 QDKDAL
+315 RDKEGL
-321 QTLVYALDDSFK
+321 QTLVYGLEDSFQI
-333 VGEKELN
+333 EEIELK
-340 TAKSILINDSYAYK
+340 TASNILVNLSSDYNN
-354 DAQLRCDYYP
+354 AQSRCDYYP
-364 IKTQLRTYGIVAV
+364 MKTQLRTYGVVAV
-377 YKNEKEID
+377 YKSEKEID

-402 IENLFNAKEKELAA
+402 LENLFNAKEKELAA

-447 SNLISNS
+447 SNLISNAA
-454 VSFDEQTKLS
+454 SFDEQTKLS
-464 IYNDIYNDSM
+464 IYNDIYHDSM

-492 RINLNFTAELINEVV
+492 RMNLNFTTELVDEVV
-507 AEAVKHVHMRQGG
+507 AEAIKHVHQRERG

-531 LLAKMDARLIIQVI
+531 LLAKMDTRLIIQVI

-557 SDSMITITT
+557 TDSLVTVIT
-566 EKQKDKAIISIADNG
+566 EKQNDKAVISIADNG

-594 MFYTGAN
+594 MFYTGAK

-608 GIGLG
+608 SIGLG
-613 LSLCKSIISVHGGE
+613 LALCKSIISVHNGE

-646 GEIKINESSCD
+646 GEIEINE
-657 IDS
+657 

>member
-1 MAQNAEKQSK
+1 MQSSEKQSK

-35 MARAFD
+35 MAKAFG

-53 SEVLSE
+53 SEILSE
-59 ENAKRLQNNIKFAE
+59 ENATRLQNNIKFAE

-98 GATKIVIGRNATKR
+98 GVTKIVIGRNATKR
-112 AGIIKK
+112 AGLIRK

-125 IVLATNIDIHI
+125 ISLVTSIDIHI
-136 IPDANSDLREQK
+136 IPDADSDLREQK
-148 ETLFKKTNA
+148 ANLFRKTNA

-163 LAISLGV
+163 LAISFGV

-178 LFFAYLG
+178 LFFAHLG

-199 LITSIITSSKITW
+199 LITSIITSSKTAW
-212 GFSSVASVLIF
+212 GFTSVASVLIF
-223 NFLFTKPRFTLMAYG
+223 NFLFTKPRFSLMAYG

-246 IMLVA
+246 IMFVA

-279 FDSNRLLQRAS
+279 FDANRLLQRAS
-290 DDEEVLKITA
+290 NDEEVLRITA

-307 NREIVIFK
+307 NREIVVFK
-315 QDKDAL
+315 RDKEGL
-321 QTLVYALDDSFK
+321 QTLVYGLEDSFQI
-333 VGEKELN
+333 EEIELK
-340 TAKSILINDSYAYK
+340 TASNILVNLSSDYNN
-354 DAQLRCDYYP
+354 AQSRCDYYP
-364 IKTQLRTYGIVAV
+364 MKTQLRTYGVVAV
-377 YKNEKEID
+377 YKSEKEID

-402 IENLFNAKEKELAA
+402 LENLFNAKEKELAA

-447 SNLISNS
+447 SNLISNAA
-454 VSFDEQTKLS
+454 SFDEQTKLS
-464 IYNDIYNDSM
+464 IYNDIYHDSM

-492 RINLNFTAELINEVV
+492 RMNLNFTTELVDEVV
-507 AEAVKHVHMRQGG
+507 AEAIKHVHQRERG

-531 LLAKMDARLIIQVI
+531 LLAKMDTRLIIQVI

-557 SDSMITITT
+557 TDSLVTVIT
-566 EKQKDKAIISIADNG
+566 EKQNDKAVISIADNG

-594 MFYTGAN
+594 MFYTGAK

-608 GIGLG
+608 SIGLG
-613 LSLCKSIISVHGGE
+613 LALCKSIISVHNGE

-646 GEIKINESSCD
+646 GEIEINE
-657 IDS
+657 

>member
-1 MAQNAEKQSK
+1 MQSSEKQSK

-35 MARAFD
+35 MAKAFG

-53 SEVLSE
+53 SEILSE
-59 ENAKRLQNNIKFAE
+59 ENATRLQNNIKFAE

-83 GEDVALQMAEYAKTS
+83 SEDVALQMAEYAKTS
-98 GATKIVIGRNATKR
+98 GVTKIVIGRNATKR
-112 AGIIKK
+112 AGLIRK

-125 IVLATNIDIHI
+125 ISLVTSIDIHI
-136 IPDANSDLREQK
+136 IPDADSDLREQK
-148 ETLFKKTNA
+148 ANLFRKTNA

-163 LAISLGV
+163 LAISFGV

-178 LFFAYLG
+178 LFFAHLG

-199 LITSIITSSKITW
+199 LITSIITSSKTAW
-212 GFSSVASVLIF
+212 GFTSVASVLIF
-223 NFLFTKPRFTLMAYG
+223 NFLFTKPRFSLMAYG

-246 IMLVA
+246 IMFVA

-279 FDSNRLLQRAS
+279 FDANRLLQRAS
-290 DDEEVLKITA
+290 NDEEVLRITA

-307 NREIVIFK
+307 NREIVVFK
-315 QDKDAL
+315 RDKDGL
-321 QTLVYALDDSFK
+321 QTLVYGLEDSFQI
-333 VGEKELN
+333 EEIELK
-340 TAKSILINDSYAYK
+340 TASNILVNLSSDYNN
-354 DAQLRCDYYP
+354 AQSRCDYYP
-364 IKTQLRTYGIVAV
+364 MKTQLRTYGVVAV
-377 YKNEKEID
+377 YKSEKEID

-402 IENLFNAKEKELAA
+402 LENLFNAKEKELAA

-447 SNLISNS
+447 SNLISNAA
-454 VSFDEQTKLS
+454 SFDEQTKLS
-464 IYNDIYNDSM
+464 IYNDIYHDSM

-492 RINLNFTAELINEVV
+492 RMNLNFTTELVDEVV
-507 AEAVKHVHMRQGG
+507 AEAIKHVHQRERG
-520 QKITVVHKDEL
+520 QKITVIHKDEL
-531 LLAKMDARLIIQVI
+531 LLAKMDTRLIIQVI

-557 SDSMITITT
+557 TDSLVTVIT
-566 EKQKDKAIISIADNG
+566 EKQNDKAVISIADNG

-594 MFYTGAN
+594 MFYTGAK

-608 GIGLG
+608 SIGLG
-613 LSLCKSIISVHGGE
+613 LALCKSIISVHNGE

-646 GEIKINESSCD
+646 GEIEINE
-657 IDS
+657 

>member
-1 MAQNAEKQSK
+1 MVQNAEKQSK

-41 ANFTALY
+41 ANLTALY

-73 RMGATVVTVY
+73 RMGATIVTVY

-112 AGIIKK
+112 AGIIRK

-125 IVLATNIDIHI
+125 IALATNIDIHI
-136 IPDANSDLREQK
+136 IPDADSDLREQK

-157 LSIIKD
+157 LSIVKD

-170 IIVASLIG
+170 IIVISLIG
-178 LFFAYLG
+178 LFFAHLG

-199 LITSIITSSKITW
+199 LITSIVTSSKLAW

-223 NFLFTKPRFTLMAYG
+223 NFLFTKPRFSLMAYG

-246 IMLVA
+246 IMFVA

-279 FDSNRLLQRAS
+279 FDANRLLQRAS

-315 QDKDAL
+315 QNKDTL
-321 QTLVYALDDSFK
+321 QTLVYALDDSFQM
-333 VGEKELN
+333 GEKELN
-340 TAKSILINDSYAYK
+340 IATNILINHSYDYK

-364 IKTQLRTYGIVAV
+364 LKTQLRTYGIVAV

-402 IENLFNAKEKELAA
+402 LENLFNAKEKELAA

-447 SNLISNS
+447 SNLISNAS
-454 VSFDEQTKLS
+454 SFDEQTKLS

-492 RINLNFTAELINEVV
+492 RMNLNFTAELIDEVV

-520 QKITVVHKDEL
+520 QKITVVHKDEF
-531 LLAKMDARLIIQVI
+531 LLAKMDTRLIIQVI
-545 INILDNAMKYTP
+545 INILDNAIKYTP
-557 SDSMITITT
+557 KDSMITITT
-566 EKQKDKAIISIADNG
+566 EKQKDKAVISIADNG

-608 GIGLG
+608 SIGLG
-613 LSLCKSIISVHGGE
+613 LALCKSIISVHGGE

-646 GEIKINESSCD
+646 GEIKINE
-657 IDS
+657 

>member
-1 MAQNAEKQSK
+1 MQSSEKQSK

-35 MARAFD
+35 MAKAFG

-53 SEVLSE
+53 SEILSE
-59 ENAKRLQNNIKFAE
+59 ENATRLQNNIKFAE

-98 GATKIVIGRNATKR
+98 GVTKIVIGRNATKR
-112 AGIIKK
+112 AGLIRK

-125 IVLATNIDIHI
+125 ISLVTSIDIHI
-136 IPDANSDLREQK
+136 IPDADSDLREQK
-148 ETLFKKTNA
+148 ANLFRKTNA

-163 LAISLGV
+163 LAISFGV

-178 LFFAYLG
+178 LFFAHLG

-199 LITSIITSSKITW
+199 LITSIITSSKTAW
-212 GFSSVASVLIF
+212 GFTSVASVLIF
-223 NFLFTKPRFTLMAYG
+223 NFLFTKPRFSLMAYG

-246 IMLVA
+246 IMFVA

-279 FDSNRLLQRAS
+279 FDANRLLQRAS
-290 DDEEVLKITA
+290 NDEEVLRITA

-307 NREIVIFK
+307 NREIVVFK
-315 QDKDAL
+315 RDKDGL
-321 QTLVYALDDSFK
+321 QTLVYGLEDSFQI
-333 VGEKELN
+333 EEIELK
-340 TAKSILINDSYAYK
+340 TASNILVNLSSDYNN
-354 DAQLRCDYYP
+354 AQSRCDYYP
-364 IKTQLRTYGIVAV
+364 MKTQLRTYGVVAV
-377 YKNEKEID
+377 YKSEKEID

-402 IENLFNAKEKELAA
+402 LENLFNAKEKELAA

-447 SNLISNS
+447 SNLISNAS
-454 VSFDEQTKLS
+454 SFDEQTKLS

-492 RINLNFTAELINEVV
+492 RMNLNFTAELIDEVV

-520 QKITVVHKDEL
+520 QKITVVHKDEF
-531 LLAKMDARLIIQVI
+531 LLAKMDTRLIIQVI
-545 INILDNAMKYTP
+545 INILDNAIKYTP
-557 SDSMITITT
+557 KDSMITITT

-608 GIGLG
+608 SIGLG
-613 LSLCKSIISVHGGE
+613 LALCKSIISVHGGE

-646 GEIKINESSCD
+646 GEIKINE
-657 IDS
+657 

>member
-1 MAQNAEKQSK
+1 MVQNEEKQSK

-41 ANFTALY
+41 ATLTALY

-73 RMGATVVTVY
+73 RMGATIVTVY
-83 GEDVALQMAEYAKTS
+83 SDDVALQMAEYAKTS
-98 GATKIVIGRNATKR
+98 GATKIVIGRTATKR
-112 AGIIKK
+112 AGIIPK

-125 IVLATNIDIHI
+125 IALATNIDIHI
-136 IPDANSDLREQK
+136 IPDADSDLREQK

-157 LSIIKD
+157 LSIVKD
-163 LAISLGV
+163 LAISLGI

-178 LFFAYLG
+178 LFFAHLG

-199 LITSIITSSKITW
+199 LITSIVTSSKLAW

-223 NFLFTKPRFTLMAYG
+223 NFLFTKPRFSLMAYG

-246 IMLVA
+246 IMFVA

-279 FDSNRLLQRAS
+279 FDANRLLQRAS

-315 QDKDAL
+315 QNKDAL
-321 QTLVYALDDSFK
+321 QTLVYALDDSFQI
-333 VGEKELN
+333 GEKELN
-340 TAKSILINDSYAYK
+340 IATSILINHSYDYK

-364 IKTQLRTYGIVAV
+364 LKTQLRTYGIVAV

-385 SFENSIVLS
+385 SFENNIVLS

-402 IENLFNAKEKELAA
+402 LENLFNAKEKELAA

-447 SNLISNS
+447 SNLISNAS
-454 VSFDEQTKLS
+454 SFDEQTKLS

-492 RINLNFTAELINEVV
+492 RMNLNFTAELIDEVV

-520 QKITVVHKDEL
+520 QKITVVHKDEF
-531 LLAKMDARLIIQVI
+531 LLAKMDSRLIIQII
-545 INILDNAMKYTP
+545 INILDNAIKYTP
-557 SDSMITITT
+557 KDSMITITT

-601 KLADSRR
+601 KMADSRR
-608 GIGLG
+608 SIGLG
-613 LSLCKSIISVHGGE
+613 LALCKSIISVHGGE

-646 GEIKINESSCD
+646 GEIKINE
-657 IDS
+657 

>member
-1 MAQNAEKQSK
+1 MVQNAEKQSK

-35 MARAFD
+35 MAKAFD
-41 ANFTALY
+41 ANLTALY

-73 RMGATVVTVY
+73 RMGATIVTVY
-83 GEDVALQMAEYAKTS
+83 SEDVALQMAEYAKTS
-98 GATKIVIGRNATKR
+98 GATKIVIGRNTTKR
-112 AGIIKK
+112 AGIIRK

-125 IVLATNIDIHI
+125 IALATNIDIHI
-136 IPDANSDLREQK
+136 IPDADSDLKEQK

-157 LSIIKD
+157 LSIVKD

-170 IIVASLIG
+170 IIVTSLIG
-178 LFFAYLG
+178 LFFAHLG

-199 LITSIITSSKITW
+199 LITSIVTSSKLAW

-223 NFLFTKPRFTLMAYG
+223 NFLFTKPRFSLMAYG

-246 IMLVA
+246 IMFVA

-279 FDSNRLLQRAS
+279 FDANRLLQRAS

-315 QDKDAL
+315 QNKDAL
-321 QTLVYALDDSFK
+321 QTLVYALDDSFQM
-333 VGEKELN
+333 GEKELN
-340 TAKSILINDSYAYK
+340 IATSILINHSYDYK

-364 IKTQLRTYGIVAV
+364 LKTQLRTYGIVAV

-385 SFENSIVLS
+385 SFENSIILS

-402 IENLFNAKEKELAA
+402 LENLFNAKEKELAA

-447 SNLISNS
+447 SNLISNAS
-454 VSFDEQTKLS
+454 SFDEQTKLS

-492 RINLNFTAELINEVV
+492 RMNLNFTAELIDEVV

-520 QKITVVHKDEL
+520 QKITVIHKDEF
-531 LLAKMDARLIIQVI
+531 LLAKMDSRLIIQVI
-545 INILDNAMKYTP
+545 INILDNAIKYTP
-557 SDSMITITT
+557 KDSMITITT

-601 KLADSRR
+601 KMADSRR
-608 GIGLG
+608 SIGLG
-613 LSLCKSIISVHGGE
+613 LALCKSIISVHGGE

-646 GEIKINESSCD
+646 GEIKINE
-657 IDS
+657 

>member
-41 ANFTALY
+41 ANLTALY

-73 RMGATVVTVY
+73 RMGATIVTVY

-112 AGIIKK
+112 AGIIRK

-125 IVLATNIDIHI
+125 IALATNIDIHI
-136 IPDANSDLREQK
+136 IPDADSDLREQK

-157 LSIIKD
+157 LSIVKD

-178 LFFAYLG
+178 LFFAHLG

-199 LITSIITSSKITW
+199 LITSIVTSSKLAW

-223 NFLFTKPRFTLMAYG
+223 NFLFTKPRFSLMAYG

-246 IMLVA
+246 IMFVA

-279 FDSNRLLQRAS
+279 FDANRLLQRAS

-315 QDKDAL
+315 KNKDAL
-321 QTLVYALDDSFK
+321 QTLVYALDDSFQM
-333 VGEKELN
+333 GEKELN
-340 TAKSILINDSYAYK
+340 IATNILINHSYDYK

-364 IKTQLRTYGIVAV
+364 LKTQLRTYGIVAV

-385 SFENSIVLS
+385 SFENSIILS

-402 IENLFNAKEKELAA
+402 LENLFNAKEKELAA

-447 SNLISNS
+447 SNLISNAS
-454 VSFDEQTKLS
+454 SFDEQTKLS

-492 RINLNFTAELINEVV
+492 RMNLNFTAELIDEVV

-520 QKITVVHKDEL
+520 QKITVIHKDEF
-531 LLAKMDARLIIQVI
+531 LLAKMDSRLIIQVI
-545 INILDNAMKYTP
+545 INILDNAIKYTP
-557 SDSMITITT
+557 KDSMITITT

-601 KLADSRR
+601 KMVDSRR
-608 GIGLG
+608 SIGLG
-613 LSLCKSIISVHGGE
+613 LALCKSIISVHGGE

-646 GEIKINESSCD
+646 GEIKINE
-657 IDS
+657 

>member
-1 MAQNAEKQSK
+1 MQKADYLSN

-25 NSKIVETASK
+25 NTKIVETASK
-35 MARAFD
+35 MARAFG

-53 SEVLSE
+53 SEALSE
-59 ENAKRLQNNIKFAE
+59 EDAKRLQSNVRLAE
-73 RMGATVVTVY
+73 RMGATIVTIY

-98 GATKIVIGRNATKR
+98 AVTKIVIGRNATKR
-112 AGIIKK
+112 TGIIAK

-125 IVLATNIDIHI
+125 IALATDIDIHI
-136 IPDANSDLREQK
+136 IPDAHSDLREQK
-148 ETLFKKTNA
+148 TNLFKKKNT
-157 LSIIKD
+157 LSVIKD
-163 LAISLGV
+163 LAISLAV

-199 LITSIITSSKITW
+199 LITSIFTSSKMAW

-223 NFLFTKPRFTLMAYG
+223 NFLFTKPRFTLLAYD

-246 IMLVA
+246 IMFIA

-260 KMHNQTKQSSQAAY
+260 KMHNQARQSSQAAY

-279 FDSNRLLQRAS
+279 FDANRLLQRAS

-307 NREIVIFK
+307 NREVAIFK

-321 QTLVYALDDSFK
+321 RTVVYGLDESFQIDEIEFK
-333 VGEKELN
+333 AATDILTSPSFE
-340 TAKSILINDSYAYK
+340 SISS
-354 DAQLRCDYYP
+354 QLRCDYYP
-364 IKTQLRTYGIVAV
+364 VKTQLRTYGVVAV

-385 SFENSIVLS
+385 SFEKSIVLS
-394 LVGECALA
+394 LVGDCALA
-402 IENLFNAKEKELAA
+402 LENHFNAKEKELAA

-447 SNLISNS
+447 SNLISNAS
-454 VSFDEQTKLS
+454 YFDDVTKMS
-464 IYNDIYNDSM
+464 IYSDIYNDSM

-484 SITRLEEG
+484 SITRLEGG
-492 RINLNFTAELINEVV
+492 RMNINFTTELIDEVV
-507 AEAVKHVHMRQGG
+507 AEAIKHVRMREHG

-531 LLAKMDARLIIQVI
+531 VLAKMDVRLIIQVI
-545 INILDNAMKYTP
+545 INILDNAVKYTP
-557 SDSMITITT
+557 VDSTISITT
-566 EKQKDKAIISIADNG
+566 EKQGNKVVISIADNG
-581 AGIPDELKERVFD
+581 EGVADEAKERVFD

-601 KLADSRR
+601 KIADSRR
-608 GIGLG
+608 SIGIGLA
-613 LSLCKSIISVHGGE
+613 LCKSIINAHNGE

-633 VPSGAIFTFTLPI
+633 VPKGAIFTFTLPI
-646 GEIKINESSCD
+646 GEIEINE
-657 IDS
+657 